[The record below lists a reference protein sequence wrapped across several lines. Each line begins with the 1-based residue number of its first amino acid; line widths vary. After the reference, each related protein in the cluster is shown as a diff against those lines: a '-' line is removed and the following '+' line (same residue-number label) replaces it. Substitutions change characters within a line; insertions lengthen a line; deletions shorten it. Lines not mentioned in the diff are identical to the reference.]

1 MWAEKEIVIE
11 NLWWDGL
18 YMHHTLD
25 PSAPQPRILRQ
36 CGYREPY
43 WKDEAKD
50 PDEARKYTSDMAA
63 FYTYNG
69 KGLLCDEGVD

>member
-1 MWAEKEIVIE
+1 M
-11 NLWWDGL
+11 D
-18 YMHHTLD
+18 T
-25 PSAPQPRILRQ
+25 
-36 CGYREPY
+36 REPY

-69 KGLLCDEGVD
+69 KDCCVTKELIDEIS